1 MEMNKQSYH
10 VALVGECMVELS
22 GEPLSRSYGGDTLNT
37 ALYLSRLLS
46 KDQVTVSYAT
56 ALGEDAIS
64 DEMQQNWQSE
74 GIATGLVSRLPGKM
88 PGLYLVETDPQ
99 GERTFH
105 YWRSDSAAK
114 RYFDDISPLEKIIKG
129 EGLDLLYFSG
139 ISVAIL
145 PIEGRNKLLSLI
157 HEARRQGTTIVFDNN
172 YRPRLWQGG
181 DVQDWYGECLR
192 VTDLALITQDDDEA
206 VWGDQD
212 IATRCQ
218 AFGCQEVVI
227 KRGAEPCS
235 VVTDLQSAEPR
246 QFSIAGESVERVV
259 DTCAAGDSFA
269 AGYLAGYIK
278 QWPIPRRVALAHKLA
293 ATVIQYPGAVIEKS
307 AMPDTS
313 VFEST

>member
-46 KDQVTVSYAT
+46 KGEVTVSFAT
-56 ALGEDAIS
+56 ALGDDAIS
-64 DEMQQNWQSE
+64 DEMLENWQSE
-74 GIATGLVSRLPGKM
+74 GIATGLVSRLSGKM
-88 PGLYLVETDPQ
+88 PGLYLVETDPH

-114 RYFDDISPLEKIIKG
+114 RYFNDISPLEKIIKG

-145 PIEGRNKLLSLI
+145 PSEGRNKLLSLI
-157 HEARRQGTTIVFDNN
+157 REAWRQGTTIVFDNN
-172 YRPRLWQGG
+172 YRPQLWQEGE
-181 DVQDWYGECLR
+181 VQEWYGECLS
-192 VTDLALITQDDDEA
+192 VTDLALITEDDDEA
-206 VWGDQD
+206 VWGDRD
-212 IATRCQ
+212 IETRCQ

-235 VVTDLQSAEPR
+235 VVTGLQSAEPQ

-278 QWPIPRRVALAHKLA
+278 QWPIPTRAALAHKLA
-293 ATVIQYPGAVIEKS
+293 STVIQYPGAVIEKS

-313 VFEST
+313 VFE

>member
-1 MEMNKQSYH
+1 MNKQSYH

-114 RYFDDISPLEKIIKG
+114 RYFEDISPLEKIIKG

-157 HEARRQGTTIVFDNN
+157 HEARRQGATIVFDNN
-172 YRPRLWQGG
+172 YRPRLWQCGE
-181 DVQDWYGECLR
+181 VQDWYGECLR

-235 VVTDLQSAEPR
+235 VVTDLQSAEPQ

-278 QWPIPRRVALAHKLA
+278 QWPIQRRVALAHKLA